1 MTRQHLRGVAA
12 SLFLSLAVG
21 CGGLDPADEAFEREA
36 SGDGKADQTAVSLS
50 SFAGRFDQI
59 DPEGNVLEGSTLAVS
74 VKGQTVHAMV
84 VVDGNAR
91 TVMKGVVGAEP
102 EVEKYTV
109 SSQGFF
115 GPAQL
120 ERRKIVTSL
129 RRVGRTLE
137 RRTEMYSWEVS
148 LKLWED
154 WTLYGVIS
162 DTLTI
167 LEDDRVSLDHY
178 ESQYDSR
185 TARYLYLRAE

>member
-1 MTRQHLRGVAA
+1 MTRQHLRGIAA

-21 CGGLDPADEAFEREA
+21 CGGLDPADAGFEREA
-36 SGDGKADQTAVSLS
+36 SGDGKADQTAVTLS

-59 DPEGNVLEGSTLAVS
+59 DPDGNVLEGSTLAVS
-74 VKGQTVHAMV
+74 VKGQSVHATI

-91 TVMKGVVGAEP
+91 TIMKGEVGAE

-148 LKLWED
+148 LKVWED

-167 LEDDRVSLDHY
+167 LDGDQVTLDHH

-185 TARYLYLRAE
+185 TARYLYLRSE